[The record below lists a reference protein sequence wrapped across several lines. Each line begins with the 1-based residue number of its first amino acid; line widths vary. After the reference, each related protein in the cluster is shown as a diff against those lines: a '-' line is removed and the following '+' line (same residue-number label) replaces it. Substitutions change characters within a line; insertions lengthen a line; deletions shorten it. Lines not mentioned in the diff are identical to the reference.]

1 MHSEMGMEE
10 EEGIARVD
18 IVDAVVQPILTQS
31 AVTKSEIT
39 NWLKVLQLNV

>member
-18 IVDAVVQPILTQS
+18 IVDAI
-31 AVTKSEIT
+31 A
-39 NWLKVLQLNV
+39 QLIDAE